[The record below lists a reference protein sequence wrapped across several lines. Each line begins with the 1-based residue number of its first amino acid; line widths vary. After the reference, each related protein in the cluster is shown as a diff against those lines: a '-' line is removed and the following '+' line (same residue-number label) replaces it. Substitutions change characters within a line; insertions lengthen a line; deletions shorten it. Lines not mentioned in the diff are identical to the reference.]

1 MCHYLSLHSGHHN
14 DAPGSRE
21 IISVVITAI
30 VVDVSQKWKN
40 DGDTKTVNG

>member
-1 MCHYLSLHSGHHN
+1 MCHYLSLHSGHRN